1 MKPKAIAE
9 AAERIAADRIG
20 RRQVGALPPE
30 CRPANEADA
39 YRIQQAAHGLMTDR
53 GQGPVTGHKI
63 GCTTAV
69 MQRFL
74 DIAQPAA
81 GGIFAPTCHRQSG
94 TFTAANHHRLGVEC
108 EIAVTLARDLGPG
121 DGPFT
126 ASSLADAVANAMA
139 AIELVDDRYDDYAA
153 LGAPTLIAD
162 DFFNA
167 GAVLGEPFPAS
178 GISDLANVQGV
189 MRINGEDVGTGTGAD
204 IMGQPLAALAWLA
217 TIRAS
222 LWLGLRAGEYI
233 LLGSLVETRWVSPG
247 DRIDIAV
254 SGLGTAQAINA

>member
-1 MKPKAIAE
+1 MKLTAIAK
-9 AAERIAADRIG
+9 AAERIANDRLG
-20 RRQVGALPPE
+20 RAKVQALPLD
-30 CRPANEADA
+30 CRPADAAEA
-39 YRIQQAAHGLMTDR
+39 YLIQQAAHGLMTA
-53 GQGPVTGHKI
+53 GGAGPLSGHKI

-74 DIAQPAA
+74 NIDQPAA
-81 GGIFAPTCHRQSG
+81 GGIFEPTCHRRCG
-94 TFTAANHHRLGVEC
+94 KFAAADHHRLGVEC

-126 ASSLADAVANAMA
+126 PAGIAGALAGAMA

-167 GAVLGEPFPAS
+167 GAVLGEPQPVSAI
-178 GISDLANVQGV
+178 GDLAGVQGV
-189 MRINGEDVGTGTGAD
+189 MRINGQEIGTGIGDD
-204 IMGQPLAALAWLA
+204 IMGQPLTALAWLA
-217 TIRAS
+217 NFRAG
-222 LWLGLRAGEYI
+222 LGLGLSAGDTV
-233 LLGSLVETRWVSPG
+233 LLGSLVETRWVSSG

-254 SGLGTAQAINA
+254 SGLGTAEAIIG